1 MTSIPVRWPDGR
13 TTQERIGQDWLVAAT
28 GAGVNICKTAV

>member
-13 TTQERIGQDWLVAAT
+13 TTQERICQDWLVAAT